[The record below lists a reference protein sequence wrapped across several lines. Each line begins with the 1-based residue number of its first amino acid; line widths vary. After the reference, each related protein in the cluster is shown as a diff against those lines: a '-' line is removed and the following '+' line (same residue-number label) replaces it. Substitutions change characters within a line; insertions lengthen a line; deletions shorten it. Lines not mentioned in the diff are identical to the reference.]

1 MERMAIKGFKSY
13 VNKVDGII
21 HYYDL
26 KRPSN
31 RSGIVLIY
39 IACCIMAVVFLFPV
53 LWMVCAAL
61 KDEQQLWSG
70 GSFFPNPPS
79 WIGMKKAWINLEI
92 GNSYIWSLYEC
103 VGAIVCSITLNGLAG
118 YALALVKPRGHQFMW
133 NLCMTLML
141 IPATGGFVVLY
152 RTFVRLG
159 LNQGQIWPLFLGAGG
174 SPYTIMI
181 FKTFFQNIPKDYI
194 EAARLD
200 GATDVDIFLRII
212 LPLSKPIIAIQAIS
226 VFNNHWSNF
235 LMPYLC
241 LLNSPRKTVMVKL
254 YSLTGQ
260 GAAAQAQLR
269 ASLYTVIPPV
279 IFFCIFQRY
288 IMNNNIAAGVK
299 G

>member
-1 MERMAIKGFKSY
+1 MAVKGFKSY

-26 KRPSN
+26 KRTSN
-31 RSGIVLIY
+31 RIGIVAIY
-39 IACCIMAVVFLFPV
+39 AICILMSIIFLFPMFW
-53 LWMVCAAL
+53 LILACF
-61 KDEQQLWSG
+61 KDELQLWS
-70 GSFFPNPPS
+70 STSMFPNPLDFDGLYRT
-79 WIGMKKAWINLEI
+79 WLRLDY

-103 VGAIVCSITLNGLAG
+103 AGAIVCTIVLNGLAG
-118 YALALVKPRGHQFMW
+118 YALAIVKPRGHMFMW

-141 IPATGGFVVLY
+141 IPVTGGFVVLY
-152 RTFVRLG
+152 RTFVNLG
-159 LNQGQIWPLFLGAGG
+159 LNKGQIWPLFLGSGG

-200 GATDVDIFLRII
+200 GATDLDIFFRII
-212 LPLSKPIIAIQAIS
+212 IPLSKPIVAIQAINA
-226 VFNNHWSNF
+226 FTGAWSNF

-241 LLNSPRKTVMVKL
+241 LQNNPRKTVMVKL
-254 YSLTGQ
+254 YLTG
-260 GAAAQAQLR
+260 GKGTGNLDSLR
-269 ASLYTVIPPV
+269 ASLFSIVPPV

-288 IMNNNIAAGVK
+288 IMNNNTAAGIK